1 MIHPK
6 PEISF
11 GTELKLRSFER
22 KRDSGEKKLSF
33 IQKRRKPES
42 FGCFG
47 FSVVR
52 KSEYRP
58 SAAPEAVE
66 APTETGTTPEIVR
79 DVGIGLGLGGSLAC
93 SEEEARKSWLRE
105 NERERARERERE
117 DQLKREYVR
126 ERVRYG
132 VCECEGER
140 ECK

>member
-79 DVGIGLGLGGSLAC
+79 DVGFGLGGSLAC
-93 SEEEARKSWLRE
+93 REEEAQRE
-105 NERERARERERE
+105 
-117 DQLKREYVR
+117 
-126 ERVRYG
+126 
-132 VCECEGER
+132 
-140 ECK
+140 